1 MARYNKR
8 IVKRI
13 CDLIRKD
20 SYTIAEICASVRIS
34 ERCYYYW
41 QNNVAEFAEAIKEAR
56 DQYDEILVKEAKNSL
71 LKLVKGYEVDEKK
84 TVYVNGKDGKPIIK
98 EQTTVKKHIQPNV
111 AATIFMLTNK
121 APDEY
126 KNKQFSELTGKDGK
140 DLVPPAKLLTKKEA
154 KELLKELEDEC

>member
-13 CDLIRKD
+13 CDLISKD
-20 SYTIAEICASVRIS
+20 SFTIAEICEKVNIS
-34 ERCYYYW
+34 ESCFYNW
-41 QNNVAEFAEAIKEAR
+41 QATHVEFGEAIQKAR
-56 DQYDEILVKEAKNSL
+56 EKFDDILAQEAKNSL
-71 LKLVKGYEVDEKK
+71 RKLVSGYDVDEKR
-84 TVYVNGKDGKPIIK
+84 TVYIGGEDGKPKIK
-98 EQTTVKKHIQPNV
+98 EQVTIKKHIQPNV

-140 DLVPPAKLLTKKEA
+140 DLVPPAKILTKKEA